1 MVIELKKGSDKQAIE
16 RLLAKL
22 RKQKLKKGLDALK
35 YAGTLSI
42 TEDGLKLQKRLRD
55 EWE

>member
-1 MVIELKKGSDKQAIE
+1 MVIELKSGSDKQAIK
-16 RLLAKL
+16 RLLDKL
-22 RKQKLKKGLDALK
+22 RKQKLRKGLDASK

-42 TEDGLKLQKRLRD
+42 KEDGLKLQKRLRD